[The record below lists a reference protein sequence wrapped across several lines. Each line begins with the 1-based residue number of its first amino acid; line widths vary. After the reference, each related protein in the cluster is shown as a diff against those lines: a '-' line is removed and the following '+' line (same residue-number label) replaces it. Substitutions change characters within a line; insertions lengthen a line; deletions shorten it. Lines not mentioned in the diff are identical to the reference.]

1 MDSPKKG
8 TAFLDKAALC
18 VSMMFM
24 SVSVPINNDRF
35 PPIALPA
42 PPPRNVSQA
51 EDSAAEAVQPHLLE
65 SGTITHDLIVKS
77 IIFDDQ
83 TIRKGFVRKVFGI
96 LMVQLLFTCAVMAT
110 FVYHG
115 PTKQFV
121 RENFVVF
128 FLAMIVNIIVLIM
141 IVCVESVRRKHP
153 VNLICLAIFTFTM
166 SLLLGAASSL
176 MDSNVVLSAVAITTV
191 LVTALCIYAV
201 QTKYDYTAAGGV
213 AITFVM
219 ILLVLSVCS
228 FSMPGF
234 VDSLPISCL
243 CAVIGCF
250 FLIYDMQSIVG
261 GNRAEQLDPEEY
273 VFAALTLYV
282 DVVRIFIYVLRIVQ
296 RFV

>member
-1 MDSPKKG
+1 M
-8 TAFLDKAALC
+8 
-18 VSMMFM
+18 VSCTSYIQFDI
-24 SVSVPINNDRF
+24 VSVLF
-35 PPIALPA
+35 L
-42 PPPRNVSQA
+42 Q
-51 EDSAAEAVQPHLLE
+51 
-65 SGTITHDLIVKS
+65 
-77 IIFDDQ
+77 
-83 TIRKGFVRKVFGI
+83 
-96 LMVQLLFTCAVMAT
+96 VQLLFTCAVMAT

-141 IVCVESVRRKHP
+141 IVCLESVRRKHP

-296 RFV
+296 KFV

>member
-1 MDSPKKG
+1 
-8 TAFLDKAALC
+8 
-18 VSMMFM
+18 MFM

-42 PPPRNVSQA
+42 PPPRNGSQA

-96 LMVQLLFTCAVMAT
+96 LMVSCTSYIQFDIVSVLFLQVQLLFTCAVMAT

-141 IVCVESVRRKHP
+141 IVCLESVRRKHP

-296 RFV
+296 KFV

>member
-1 MDSPKKG
+1 MDSPRK
-8 TAFLDKAALC
+8 APDFFDKDALC
-18 VSMMFM
+18 V
-24 SVSVPINNDRF
+24 PNNNDRF

-42 PPPRNVSQA
+42 PPPRNLS
-51 EDSAAEAVQPHLLE
+51 ETDGSAGEAVQPHLLE
-65 SGTITHDLIVKS
+65 SGAITHDLIVKS

-96 LMVQLLFTCAVMAT
+96 LMVQLLFTCAVMAI

-121 RENFVVF
+121 RENFIVII
-128 FLAMIVNIIVLIM
+128 LAMIVNIIVLIV
-141 IVCVESVRRKHP
+141 IFCVESVRRKHP
-153 VNLICLAIFTFTM
+153 VNLICLSIFTFTM
-166 SLLLGAASSL
+166 SLLLGAASSI
-176 MDSNVVLSAVAITTV
+176 MDSNVVLSAVVITTV

-213 AITFVM
+213 VITFVM

-228 FSMPGF
+228 FSMPKL
-234 VDSLPISCL
+234 VNSLPVSCL
-243 CAVIGCF
+243 CAAIGCF

-282 DVVRIFIYVLRIVQ
+282 DVVRIFIHVLRIVQ
-296 RFV
+296 KFV